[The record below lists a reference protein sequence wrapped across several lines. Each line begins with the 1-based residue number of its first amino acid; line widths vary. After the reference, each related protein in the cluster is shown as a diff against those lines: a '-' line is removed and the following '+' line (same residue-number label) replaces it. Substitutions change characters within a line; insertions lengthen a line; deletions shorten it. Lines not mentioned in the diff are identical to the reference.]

1 MTTINLN
8 NSSEVVVL
16 GTIDAGNDG
25 QQILLALIKNFD
37 PRNYQTSDF
46 VFSAPVA
53 LTGQDTVVDVI
64 AATANSP
71 ATAIVRNTRI
81 FLTPKAS
88 TGLYGPKI
96 IYYDR
101 IHASDLPD
109 TTVTKGTSTTVFD
122 VLAKL
127 NVKTGLGIKQEDV
140 VDGPLPAADANGMVA
155 VPLVFKPTSL
165 VFYGTAKINAID
177 YQFGGNA
184 TYIASGTVFGQYCF
198 GTNLM
203 RVVADGTGGAN
214 VVLFEANSAVCP
226 LPVAGADGR
235 PGLDGVGVLFQVG
248 ATELAH
254 YHGASITVA
263 QAYCL
268 INGSVL
274 EVVVTSQS
282 AGDNAHTHDLTIV
295 FDAIAHK
302 FIVTAIT
309 NNDLNNHEAW
319 AIGSGADGLNG
330 VDGYNGTSPHISIIA
345 NPVNVP
351 EGQSVIDYGVR
362 TYSGDRWLDTLYHN
376 DNKDNAV
383 ISVSDSLGVLA
394 YGTFVSQHEEMMW
407 DGFGRMRTTINIFKV
422 IRIDFT
428 PFSMEIGGLTGLV
441 TLSHSAM
448 PGTDGA
454 DGDSAYQIAI
464 NNGGAWSDQAAWLLS
479 LKGSDGQEGPTGAV
493 QLPPIACSDEF
504 TPLVVADDV
513 VAFHWGI
520 DQTFSSV
527 WIGLTTVQTGGEP
540 IAVNIK
546 VDGLSILTT
555 PITID
560 NGEQTSL
567 TAQIQPVLT
576 TNNIAK
582 GQRVTI
588 CITHVGNGTA
598 TGLKV
603 YWVSDENYLPDGLS
617 DTIVLQSGV
626 GRTFGHIYRFGNL
639 PNGER
644 DYSSDGYLES
654 SAIDS
659 LGNVISVGGCLS
671 HDPAYEG
678 SYVGAITKVNSQSQL
693 IWEKNYTISTGNE
706 IYGEM
711 VVVDPS
717 DNVYVFMTH
726 LPRVDTNDPALIGLL
741 KLASNGDVLQQ
752 LTILTG
758 DGVTNFNQ
766 AQVVADGIL
775 LSYQASVESVYTS
788 TLTKIDFDG
797 TVIWSISRSNGEEAP
812 AFDVD
817 ADDSIYLAYGALT
830 IPEGSPCIVEKYTSA
845 GVLMWSNAVIITNAI
860 ASSNLYSSSVGSLGV
875 TAQGIYV
882 SVRGRDAFM
891 HFDLL
896 GNFVSAYK
904 ININNAPN
912 GQRLLIWGMRA
923 ANNMLYISGELD
935 GAPSGAFILQYSTI
949 TGIIE
954 CSAAL
959 QLEQVRNIYNW
970 WSNSCVGSIDVRN
983 GLIAVTGTSDS
994 DGVVFLLENDIARY
1008 YGTQANQFAI
1018 DELPCT
1024 LVDVSPVF
1032 GAYAATI
1039 ETLVTTTVTTPVTA
1053 TLADINYYWESHYFL
1068 RPFALNVLGRVST
1081 DHLSV
1086 GGVDL
1091 ETLLARRA
1099 VTLESV
1105 TLECLVLTMA
1115 DLENA
1120 TNSMDETVQ
1129 YYNVTTVVPSL
1140 HASWSTYNNCIELAK
1155 EGVYK
1160 VVLTCRA
1167 ECLGDAL
1174 TYRQWPADTAFV
1186 LGSEVSPYS
1195 SVLPEVMAVSARPHS
1210 PIPLSAT
1217 QNNIEQWVDEYTFNW
1232 DGNGA
1237 GQIRPAMYSRTPNPE
1252 LGLTILMKYDMSV
1265 SVTRLGH
1272 SVYVAPQS

>member
-226 LPVAGADGR
+226 LPVAGADG
-235 PGLDGVGVLFQVG
+235 LDGVK
-248 ATELAH
+248 
-254 YHGASITVA
+254 
-263 QAYCL
+263 
-268 INGSVL
+268 
-274 EVVVTSQS
+274 
-282 AGDNAHTHDLTIV
+282 GDT
-295 FDAIAHK
+295 
-302 FIVTAIT
+302 
-309 NNDLNNHEAW
+309 
-319 AIGSGADGLNG
+319 GADG
-330 VDGYNGTSPHISIIA
+330 
-345 NPVNVP
+345 
-351 EGQSVIDYGVR
+351 
-362 TYSGDRWLDTLYHN
+362 
-376 DNKDNAV
+376 K
-383 ISVSDSLGVLA
+383 
-394 YGTFVSQHEEMMW
+394 
-407 DGFGRMRTTINIFKV
+407 
-422 IRIDFT
+422 
-428 PFSMEIGGLTGLV
+428 TG
-441 TLSHSAM
+441 
-448 PGTDGA
+448 
-454 DGDSAYQIAI
+454 
-464 NNGGAWSDQAAWLLS
+464 
-479 LKGSDGQEGPTGAV
+479 KV

-582 GQRVTI
+582 GRRVTI

-671 HDPAYEG
+671 HDPAYAG

-726 LPRVDTNDPALIGLL
+726 RPLVDTNDPTLIGLL

-1272 SVYVAPQS
+1272 SVYVAPLM